1 MHSPTFLYSLLC
13 STYTLICK
21 LTISRGYSIRY
32 PRIPKPSAR
41 LSAVVQSA
49 GLEAYERSVILAEA
63 VRRAVFVMNGANP
76 LK

>member
-1 MHSPTFLYSLLC
+1 
-13 STYTLICK
+13 

-63 VRRAVFVMNGANP
+63 VRRAVFVINGANP